1 MRKTFYLNDKFG
13 IPKELCCKKFN
24 KIQISIHPDF
34 SGIYIC
40 YREAFKS
47 LKADLS
53 IFTSSPKLHLWKD
66 PNISGYTVANSFQW
80 YLYFSKNMPKNIKLF
95 IQPFPPEKEKIELL
109 KKAESSEFIQFIS
122 SFAHDVN
129 RLNPQK
135 LLRLINTHI
144 SSEVILT
151 LNKENSYKPH
161 ATMSLELLAKLLSQ
175 TRNQLNYRNK
185 AIAKE
190 RQYVL
195 DELEKNSEIVQ
206 QLLNNPNFILSPDQL
221 WKM

>member
-1 MRKTFYLNDKFG
+1 MRKAFDFNDEFG
-13 IPKELCCKKFN
+13 ILKELCCKNFN

-47 LKADLS
+47 LKSDLS
-53 IFTSSPKLHLWKD
+53 ILTSAPKLYVWKD
-66 PNISGYTVANSFQW
+66 PNISGYAVAHSSHW
-80 YLYFSKNMPKNIKLF
+80 YLYFSKSMPNNIKLS
-95 IQPFPPEKEKIELL
+95 IQLFPQEKEKIEQL
-109 KKAESSEFIQFIS
+109 KKVASSEFIKFLS
-122 SFAHDVN
+122 SYHHDLD
-129 RLNPQK
+129 RMNPEK

-161 ATMSLELLAKLLSQ
+161 TKMSLELLAKLLSQ